1 MATRFMKLGFDDR
14 VLSETHFRNITL
26 NGKVVGFNLGV
37 YLNYYRGLQ
46 VSCIENLEVK
56 VDRQAAPAHLICVV
70 VNEKK
75 FDIGQLKGL
84 HAEFWG
90 IRNRI
95 DLEIYNGGLEPG
107 EHEIGLTLHL
117 RNPYMRFAP
126 RVYGMI
132 DGSASKRMALGKEA
146 IAL

>member
-1 MATRFMKLGFDDR
+1 MATRFIKLGYDDR
-14 VLSETHFRNITL
+14 VLSGMHFRNITL
-26 NGKVVGFNLGV
+26 NGRVVGFNLGV
-37 YLNYYRGLQ
+37 FLNYYRGLP
-46 VSCIENLEVK
+46 VSCVENLELK
-56 VDRQAAPAHLICVV
+56 VDGETIPPHLVCAV

-75 FDIGQLKGL
+75 FTIEQLQGL

-90 IRNRI
+90 IRKRI
-95 DLEIYNGGLEPG
+95 DLEVYNGGLEPG
-107 EHEIGLTLHL
+107 EHEVELTLHL

-132 DGSASKRMALGKEA
+132 DGSASKRMALAEEA

>member
-1 MATRFMKLGFDDR
+1 MKLGFEDR
-14 VLSETHFRNITL
+14 VLSETHFRNIKL

-37 YLNYYRGLQ
+37 FLNYYRGLP

-56 VDRQAAPAHLICVV
+56 VGGETVSPHLVCAV

-75 FDIGQLKGL
+75 FSVEQLASL

-90 IRNRI
+90 IRKKI

-107 EHEIGLTLHL
+107 EHEVELTLHL

-132 DGSASKRMALGKEA
+132 DGSASKKMALGEKAVE
-146 IAL
+146 L